1 MARTVSRGEARDRR
15 GLVAV
20 GAIMLGSIL
29 LIAFLAS
36 RQGPKAAQPRGFPPS
51 QAVPVS
57 AARLQRVAGAGTIGW
72 LLPVPLA
79 GPRDVAVTP
88 AGTVWITEQNKG
100 TVDAFLDGKLL
111 RYEVDAKFPSSG
123 AFALSAGP
131 SDSMWFTGYPNGN
144 IGRMLPDGT
153 VNSFSAVADTSE
165 TVAAAQA
172 LDGSMWI
179 TDVNLGVVVRIDAQ
193 GRVAAFA
200 VPPPTSVQEQV
211 GPYDIARAAD
221 GTMWFT
227 DPRTRSLGTISAG
240 SGTPTIREYRVTDG
254 SDPRSIAAGPDG
266 TLWVTFPKAGIGRV
280 DSPSSVHMV
289 TVAAAKDPIN
299 NLAVAGDGSIW
310 LTTAGRDILHVRPN
324 GSLIRRFTMP
334 GAAVGADGISI
345 APDGTVWAAATDAN
359 MIVEIPDHSSG

>member
-15 GLVAV
+15 GFVAV

-36 RQGPKAAQPRGFPPS
+36 RQGPKGAQPRGFPPS

-79 GPRDVAVTP
+79 GPRDVAVAP

-100 TVDAFLDGKLL
+100 AVDAFLDGKLL

-172 LDGSMWI
+172 LDGSMWM

-240 SGTPTIREYRVTDG
+240 GRDAH
-254 SDPRSIAAGPDG
+254 DPRVPRHRRLRPTEHRGRP
-266 TLWVTFPKAGIGRV
+266 GRV
-280 DSPSSVHMV
+280 PLGDLPEGRHRQGGRPGRRPVPSPLPRRRPRSTTSPS
-289 TVAAAKDPIN
+289 
-299 NLAVAGDGSIW
+299 
-310 LTTAGRDILHVRPN
+310 
-324 GSLIRRFTMP
+324 P
-334 GAAVGADGISI
+334 GMG
-345 APDGTVWAAATDAN
+345 P
-359 MIVEIPDHSSG
+359 SG